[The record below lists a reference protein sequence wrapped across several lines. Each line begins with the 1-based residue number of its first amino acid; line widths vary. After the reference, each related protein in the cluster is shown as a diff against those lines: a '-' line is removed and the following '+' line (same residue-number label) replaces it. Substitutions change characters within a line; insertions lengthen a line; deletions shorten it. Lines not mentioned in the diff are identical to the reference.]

1 MSFRAGGGPQ
11 IMRTTASTPAI
22 ENRPPRPYIAISAR
36 ITSNAEFRQAADR
49 GFPRLFG
56 WLHERDLA
64 PAGPPFIRYRAF
76 SGTGDPARVEIAVP
90 TADRVKASDGIE
102 ASMLPAGEW
111 VTFLHRGPYSHAS
124 EPDLADAHET
134 IRAWIDAQHDL
145 APARDEADRDETA
158 LSGCIE
164 QFRVGPVEQ
173 SDFSRWETELAYLV
187 ERSPK

>member
-1 MSFRAGGGPQ
+1 MS
-11 IMRTTASTPAI
+11 TTASTPII

-36 ITSNAEFRQAADR
+36 ITSNAEFRQAADQ
-49 GFPRLFG
+49 GFPRLFA
-56 WLHERDLA
+56 WLHQRGLA

-76 SGTGDPARVEIAVP
+76 SATGSPARVEIAVP
-90 TADRVKASDGIE
+90 TADRVKGSDGIE

-124 EPDLADAHET
+124 EPDLAAAHAT
-134 IRAWIDAQHDL
+134 VRAWIDGQHDL
-145 APARDEADRDETA
+145 ALAHEHALGDETA
-158 LSGCIE
+158 LRGCIE

-173 SDFSRWETELAYLV
+173 SDFRRWETELAYLV